1 MCVRRFSDRPMS
13 YQTELL
19 KDYYRVFGPSGVA
32 LAARAKVL
40 GESGQRLVRP
50 PGAVNP
56 VAIRLRTSDI
66 PTYREVF
73 IQQAYRISLRQP
85 PAVIVDAGANIGLT
99 SVYFAI
105 RYPSARII
113 AVEPEA
119 SNFALLQANTAPYAN
134 VTPVRAALWRENT
147 GVDVIDPGKGKWG
160 FQTVA
165 DAGRPA
171 IQRVPGMTV
180 DALMDRCGLQAID
193 VLKIDIEGAEK
204 EVFADASAWI
214 DRVGVLMVEL
224 HERMKTGCNRAVYA
238 ATGGFPTEWV
248 QGPNNVGMARTGM
261 LADA

>member
-1 MCVRRFSDRPMS
+1 MS

-19 KDYYRVFGPSGVA
+19 KDYWRVFGPVGVA

-40 GESGQRLVRP
+40 GDAGERLVRP
-50 PGAVNP
+50 PGAVHP

-73 IQQAYRISLRQP
+73 LQQAYRISLRQA

-105 RYPSARII
+105 RYPAARII

-119 SNFALLQANTAPYAN
+119 SNFALLKANTSSYAN
-134 VTPVRAALWRENT
+134 VTPVRAALWKENT
-147 GVDVIDPGKGKWG
+147 GIDVIDPGKGKWG

-165 DAGRPA
+165 NGERPGL
-171 IQRVPGMTV
+171 QRVPGMTV
-180 DALMDRCGLQAID
+180 DALMDSCGLDAID

-214 DRVGVLMVEL
+214 DRVSVLMVEL

-238 ATGGFPTEWV
+238 ATGGFTTEWV

-261 LADA
+261 LASSQEPAFIAE